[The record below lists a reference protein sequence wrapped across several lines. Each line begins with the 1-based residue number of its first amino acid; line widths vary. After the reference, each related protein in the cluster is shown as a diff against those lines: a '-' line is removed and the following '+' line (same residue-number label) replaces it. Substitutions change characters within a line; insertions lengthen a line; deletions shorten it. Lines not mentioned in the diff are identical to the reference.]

1 MLRIVRGGSSR
12 SELPVPRKELPIVPS
27 AESPPEII
35 PSDDTIA
42 YFSME
47 IALEAQIPTYSGGL
61 GMLAGDAL
69 RTASDQHVPMV
80 GVSLLYRRGYFRQ
93 RLAGDGTQI
102 EEDVSWNPTAH
113 LQKLPVRVQV
123 QLQGRPVY
131 LRAWRYGLTGVDGYS
146 VPVLLLD
153 TDLEENSDSDR
164 HLTDHLYGGD
174 ARTRLCQEAV
184 LGIGGVRLLRALGY
198 TRIRRFHMNE
208 GHASLL
214 TLELAHEVAQQ
225 DGAPTRPAE
234 VLAMIKPR
242 CVFTTHTP
250 VAAGHDQFP
259 LTLVNEVLG
268 DYGPKLQEYIQACCL
283 DGTLNMTY
291 LALAN
296 SHFINGVAKRHGEVA
311 RHMFAQYRI
320 DSITNGVHAATWV
333 APALGEMLDRNVPGW
348 RLDNA
353 SLRAAM
359 SMNSHELWSAHQ
371 SAKQALLHG
380 IAERNGVLLGP
391 DTFTIGF
398 ARRATTYKRA
408 QLLFWNLERL
418 IAMQR
423 PGRTFQVIY
432 GGKAHPQDL
441 GGKDL
446 IRQIHRYRDQLQGKV
461 TVVYME
467 EYDMDLARLMTAG
480 VDLWLNTPL
489 APMEASGTSGMKAAM
504 NGVPSLSILDGWWVE
519 GCIEG
524 VTGWSFGGS
533 KATAESDDDF
543 AADGDSL
550 YRKLESII
558 LPMFYGDHEG
568 YVAVMR
574 QALAINGSF
583 FNTERMLDQYLLKAY
598 F

>member
-1 MLRIVRGGSSR
+1 VATS
-12 SELPVPRKELPIVPS
+12 P
-27 AESPPEII
+27 ESPLEVVQ
-35 PSDDTIA
+35 SDDTIA

-47 IALEAQIPTYSGGL
+47 VALEPDIPTYSGGL

-69 RTASDQHVPMV
+69 RSAADQHVPMV

-93 RLAGDGTQI
+93 RLAVDGTQT
-102 EEDVSWNPTAH
+102 EEDVTWNLAQW
-113 LQKLPVRVQV
+113 LEELPARVQV
-123 QLQGRPVY
+123 QLQGRPVHI
-131 LRAWRYGLTGVDGYS
+131 RAWRYRVKGVDGYS
-146 VPVLLLD
+146 VPVLLRD
-153 TDLEENSDSDR
+153 TDLEDNTESDR
-164 HLTDHLYGGD
+164 RLTDHLYGGD
-174 ARTRLCQEAV
+174 ARMRLCQEAI

-198 TRIRRFHMNE
+198 THIRRFHMNE

-225 DGAPTRPAE
+225 RGAPTLSADF
-234 VLAMIKPR
+234 LTMIKPL

-250 VAAGHDQFP
+250 VAAGHDQFA
-259 LTLVNEVLG
+259 LALVNDVLT
-268 DYGPKLQEYIQACCL
+268 DYGPQLPEHIGPCCL

-311 RHMFAQYRI
+311 RNMFAQYRI
-320 DSITNGVHAATWV
+320 DSITNGVHAATWI
-333 APALGEMLDRNVPGW
+333 APSMRDMLDRNTPGW

-353 SLRAAM
+353 SLRSAM

-371 SAKQALLHG
+371 TAKNALLRC
-380 IAERNGVLLGP
+380 IAERRGVLLSP

-408 QLLFWNLERL
+408 HLLFWNLERL
-418 IAMQR
+418 IAMQHS
-423 PGRTFQVIY
+423 GQTFQVIY
-432 GGKAHPQDL
+432 GGKAHPQDQ

-446 IRQIHRYRDQLQGKV
+446 IRQIFRFRDQLQGKLNI
-461 TVVYME
+461 VYLE
-467 EYDMDLARLMTAG
+467 EYDMTLARLMTAG

-489 APMEASGTSGMKAAM
+489 VPMEASGTSGMKAAM
-504 NGVPSLSILDGWWVE
+504 NGVPSLSILDGWWIE

-550 YRKLESII
+550 YHKLESII
-558 LPMFYGDHEG
+558 LPMFYGDREA

-598 F
+598 FE

>member
-1 MLRIVRGGSSR
+1 MAA
-12 SELPVPRKELPIVPS
+12 PT
-27 AESPPEII
+27 ESLLEVVA
-35 PSDDTIA
+35 SDDTIA

-47 IALEAQIPTYSGGL
+47 VALEAHIPTYSGGL
-61 GMLAGDAL
+61 GILAGDAL
-69 RTASDQHVPMV
+69 RSASDQHVPMV

-93 RLAGDGTQI
+93 RLAIDGTQT
-102 EEDVSWNPTAH
+102 EEDVTWDIAAS
-113 LQKLPVRVQV
+113 LQELPARVQV
-123 QLQGRPVY
+123 QLQGRPVHI
-131 LRAWRYGLTGVDGYS
+131 RAWRYWVKGVDGYS
-146 VPVLLLD
+146 VPVFLLD
-153 TDLEENSDSDR
+153 TDLEDNTDSDR
-164 HLTDHLYGGD
+164 RLTDHLYGGD
-174 ARTRLCQEAV
+174 ARMRLCQEAV
-184 LGIGGVRLLRALGY
+184 LGIGGVRLLRVLGY

-214 TLELAHEVAQQ
+214 TLELAHEAAQQ
-225 DGAPTRPAE
+225 HGAPALSADY
-234 VLAMIKPR
+234 LAMIKPL

-250 VAAGHDQFP
+250 VAAGHDQFA
-259 LTLVNEVLG
+259 LALVREVLT
-268 DYGPKLQEYIQACCL
+268 DYGPQLPENIGPCCL

-320 DSITNGVHAATWV
+320 DSITNGVHAATWT
-333 APALGEMLDRNVPGW
+333 APAIRDMLDRNIPDW

-371 SAKQALLHG
+371 SAKHALLRCV
-380 IAERNGVLLGP
+380 AERSGVSLNPG
-391 DTFTIGF
+391 TFTVGF

-408 QLLFWNLERL
+408 HLLFWNLERL
-418 IAMQR
+418 IAMQQS
-423 PGRTFQVIY
+423 GQTIQVIY
-432 GGKAHPQDL
+432 GGKAHPQDQ
-441 GGKDL
+441 GAKDL
-446 IRQIHRYRDQLQGKV
+446 IRQIFRFRDQLQGKV
-461 TVVYME
+461 NIVYLE
-467 EYDMDLARLMTAG
+467 EYDMALAQLMTAG
-480 VDLWLNTPL
+480 VDLWLNSPL

-504 NGVPSLSILDGWWVE
+504 NGVPSLSILDGWWIE

-550 YRKLESII
+550 YRKLESLI
-558 LPMFYGDHEG
+558 LPMFYGDHEA
-568 YVAVMR
+568 YVCVMR

-583 FNTERMLDQYLLKAY
+583 FNTERMLDQYLVKAY
-598 F
+598 FE

>member
-1 MLRIVRGGSSR
+1 MAAD
-12 SELPVPRKELPIVPS
+12 PPIANEVV
-27 AESPPEII
+27 

-47 IALEAQIPTYSGGL
+47 VALQPDIPTYSGGL
-61 GMLAGDAL
+61 GVLAGDML
-69 RTASDQHVPMV
+69 RSAADQHVPMV
-80 GVSLLYRRGYFRQ
+80 GISLVYRRGYFRQ
-93 RLAGDGTQI
+93 RLGPDGTQT
-102 EEDVSWNPTAH
+102 EQDVSWELTRH
-113 LQKLPVRVQV
+113 LEELPERVQV
-123 QLQGRPVY
+123 QLQGRPVHI
-131 LRAWRYGLTGVDGYS
+131 RAWRYRVRGIDGYC

-153 TDLEENSDSDR
+153 TDLEDNAAADR
-164 HLTDHLYGGD
+164 QLTDHLYGGD
-174 ARTRLCQEAV
+174 ARTRLSQEAV

-198 TRIRRFHMNE
+198 RHIRRFHMNE

-214 TLELAHEVAQQ
+214 TLELAHEAAQQ
-225 DGAPTRPAE
+225 AGATSVSAE
-234 VLAMIKPR
+234 FLAQIKPL

-250 VAAGHDQFP
+250 VAAGHDQFA
-259 LTLVNEVLG
+259 LALVNEVLT
-268 DYGPKLQEYIQACCL
+268 DYGAQLPQHIGPCCL

-296 SHFINGVAKRHGEVA
+296 SHFINGVAKRHGEVS

-320 DSITNGVHAATWV
+320 DSITNGVHAGTWI
-333 APALGEMLDRNVPGW
+333 APAIREMLDRNTPDW
-348 RLDNA
+348 PLDNA

-359 SMNSHELWSAHQ
+359 NLNSHELWGAHQ
-371 SAKQALLHG
+371 NAKVALLQAV
-380 IAERNGVLLGP
+380 AERSGRHFSP

-398 ARRATTYKRA
+398 ARRATPYKRA
-408 QLLFWNLERL
+408 HLLFWNLERL
-418 IAMQR
+418 LAMHRPEQR
-423 PGRTFQVIY
+423 FQIIY
-432 GGKAHPQDL
+432 GGKAHPEDQ

-446 IRQIHRYRDQLQGKV
+446 IRQIFRYQEQLKGRIE
-461 TVVYME
+461 VVYLE
-467 EYDMDLARLMTAG
+467 EYDMALAQRMTAG

-489 APMEASGTSGMKAAM
+489 APMEASGTSGMKAAL
-504 NGVPSLSILDGWWVE
+504 NAVPSLSILDGWWIE

-550 YRKLESII
+550 YRKLDTVI
-558 LPMFYGDHEG
+558 LPMFYRNREA
-568 YVAVMR
+568 YIAVMR

-598 F
+598 YE

>member
-1 MLRIVRGGSSR
+1 
-12 SELPVPRKELPIVPS
+12 
-27 AESPPEII
+27 
-35 PSDDTIA
+35 
-42 YFSME
+42 ME
-47 IALEAQIPTYSGGL
+47 VALESDMPTYSGGL

-69 RTASDQHVPMV
+69 RSAADQHVPMV

-93 RLAGDGTQI
+93 RLAVDGTQT
-102 EEDVSWNPTAH
+102 EEDVTWNLAQW
-113 LQKLPVRVQV
+113 LEELPIRVQV
-123 QLQGRPVY
+123 QLEGHAVQI
-131 LRAWRYGLTGVDGYS
+131 RAWRYRVRGVDGYS

-153 TDLEENSDSDR
+153 TDLPDNSENDR
-164 HLTDHLYGGD
+164 RLTDHLYGGD
-174 ARTRLCQEAV
+174 ARMRLGQEVV

-198 TRIRRFHMNE
+198 LHIRRFHMNE

-225 DGAPTRPAE
+225 RGALTLSAD
-234 VLAMIKPR
+234 LLTMIKPL

-259 LTLVNEVLG
+259 LALVNEVLT
-268 DYGPKLQEYIQACCL
+268 DYGPQITEHIGPCCL

-311 RHMFAQYRI
+311 RHMYAQYRI
-320 DSITNGVHAATWV
+320 DSITNGVHAATWI
-333 APALGEMLDRNVPGW
+333 APPMRDVLDRNTPGW

-353 SLRAAM
+353 SLRSAM
-359 SMNSHELWSAHQ
+359 SLNSHELWSAHQ
-371 SAKQALLHG
+371 SAKNALLRC
-380 IAERNGVLLGP
+380 IAGRSSVPLGP

-408 QLLFWNLERL
+408 HLLFWNLERL
-418 IAMQR
+418 IAMQQS
-423 PGRTFQVIY
+423 GRTFQVIY
-432 GGKAHPQDL
+432 GGKAHPQDQ

-446 IRQIHRYRDQLQGKV
+446 IRQIFRFRDQLQGKLNI
-461 TVVYME
+461 VYLE
-467 EYDMDLARLMTAG
+467 EYDMSLAQLMTAG

-504 NGVPSLSILDGWWVE
+504 NAVPSLSILDGWWIE

-550 YRKLESII
+550 YQKLESTV
-558 LPMFYGDHEG
+558 LPMFYGDREA

-574 QALAINGSF
+574 QALAINGSY

-598 F
+598 FE